1 MDAIASKITSIMDWA
16 QAAGKRTG
24 FVTTTRV
31 THATPAALYAH
42 STNRNWECT
51 SPDPT
56 VPDIGRQ
63 LIETLPGSRFDV
75 ILGGGRTMMGA
86 DEGPAATPTQFRGA
100 IERSCSREDSRNLVE
115 EWLTSAPASSKRRY
129 VRTAGELLTND
140 FSDTDQL
147 LGLFAGNHMSFN
159 SIRDRSE
166 DGEPSLAEM
175 TVQALR
181 VLQRNGTSE
190 GFVLMIEGGRIDQ
203 AHHQNHARLAL
214 EEIVEL
220 DAAIAAAM
228 AYTSRMDTLII
239 VTADHSHAMTL
250 NGYPERGNDILGFAN
265 VANVQPYETLTYA
278 NGPGFWKHRIN
289 ETGARDLGS
298 DLGGVGTTSDH
309 LTSDQTWRRVDAI
322 PAEERQAPTYQHR
335 AMMPLEDETHG
346 GEDVPVYACGPG
358 AQLIR
363 GAFEQNYVA
372 HVISYVGCM
381 GPAQRLNANCP

>member
-1 MDAIASKITSIMDWA
+1 MDWA

-42 STNRNWECT
+42 TPHRFWECYT
-51 SPDPT
+51 MDPT
-56 VPDIGRQ
+56 VADIGRQ
-63 LIETLPGSRFDV
+63 LIETLPGAGFDV
-75 ILGGGRTMMGA
+75 ILGGGRIMLGA
-86 DEGPAATPTQFRGA
+86 NDGQTEVPSQFRGA
-100 IERSCSREDSRNLVE
+100 IERSCARRDSRNLVE
-115 EWLTSAPASSKRRY
+115 EWLTSAPPGTQRRY
-129 VRTAGELLTND
+129 IRTAGELLDND

-147 LGLFAGNHMSFN
+147 LGLFAGNHMSF
-159 SIRDRSE
+159 SSVRDQSS

-181 VLQRNGTSE
+181 FLQRNGTTE
-190 GFVLMIEGGRIDQ
+190 GFVLMVEGGRIDQ

-228 AYTSRMDTLII
+228 AITSRTDTLIL
-239 VTADHSHAMTL
+239 VTADHSHAMTF
-250 NGYPERGNDILGFAN
+250 NGYPERGNDILGFGN
-265 VANVQPYETLTYA
+265 VSSDVRPYETLTYA
-278 NGPGFWKHRIN
+278 NGPGFWRHRLN
-289 ETGARDLGS
+289 ETDGS
-298 DLGGVGTTSDH
+298 PGTTTDDISTDR
-309 LTSDQTWRRVDAI
+309 TWRRVETMS
-322 PAEERQAPTYQHR
+322 PEEREAKTYQHR

-372 HVISYVGCM
+372 HVMSYVGCM
-381 GPAQRLNANCP
+381 GPAQRLNANCV

>member
-1 MDAIASKITSIMDWA
+1 MAD
-16 QAAGKRTG
+16 KRTG

-42 STNRNWECT
+42 ATNRYWECSSLEPNT
-51 SPDPT
+51 
-56 VPDIGRQ
+56 PDIGRQ
-63 LIETLPGSRFDV
+63 LIETLPGSRFNV
-75 ILGGGRTMMGA
+75 ILGGGRAVMGA
-86 DEGPAATPTQFRGA
+86 DDGEATTPPTQFRGA
-100 IERSCSREDSRNLVE
+100 IERSCSREDGRNLID
-115 EWLTSAPASSKRRY
+115 EWLTSAPTSSNRRY
-129 VRTAGELLTND
+129 VRTSGELLGND

-147 LGLFAGNHMSFN
+147 LGLFSGNHMSFN
-159 SIRDRSE
+159 SLRDRSP

-175 TVQALR
+175 TVQAIGLLQR
-181 VLQRNGTSE
+181 QRNGTTD
-190 GFVLMIEGGRIDQ
+190 GFVLMVEGGRIDQ

-228 AYTSRMDTLII
+228 SITSRTDTLII
-239 VTADHSHAMTL
+239 VTADHSHAMTM

-265 VANVQPYETLTYA
+265 VANAQPYETLTYA
-278 NGPGFWKHRIN
+278 NGPGFWRHRIN
-289 ETGARDLGS
+289 ETDDSDADGA
-298 DLGGVGTTSDH
+298 TTSDDR
-309 LTSDQTWRRVDAI
+309 TSDRTWRRVDAI
-322 PAEERQAPTYQHR
+322 SPEERQAPIYQHR

-372 HVISYVGCM
+372 HVMSYVGCM
-381 GPAQRLNANCP
+381 GPSQRLNPNCN